1 MPMAITPSHVGILT
15 RTKRSAHILTPFMQG
30 EKSMSTPLNDVYNT
44 ELSLIYSQLPQFP
57 TDEELELV
65 DALVHLVEIGAIN
78 VVIDDNDGEVK
89 FLSKVQEEVTLH

>member
-1 MPMAITPSHVGILT
+1 
-15 RTKRSAHILTPFMQG
+15 MQG
-30 EKSMSTPLNDVYNT
+30 EKSMSTPPNDVYNT

-65 DALVHLVEIGAIN
+65 DALVHLVEMGAVS